1 MFNGLASVINRV
13 FKLIEYIDL
22 ANENQT
28 PDNNQQA
35 FQDSASES
43 TDTPVKSGKMAR
55 SAGVVSMFT
64 MMSRILGLIRD
75 MVFAYVFGASAAADA
90 FFVAFKIPNFLRR
103 LFAEGAFSQSFVPVL
118 SEYKVQKDKEEVKE
132 LINAVAGTL
141 GLTLLVFSA
150 VAIVF
155 APWLVIPIAPG
166 WYANDP
172 DKLALAGNILRL
184 TFPYLFLISMT
195 AFAGSVLNTYGKFA
209 VPAFTPILLNICL
222 ISAALSS
229 THFFDVPVM
238 ALGWGVMAAGVAQ
251 CLFQLPFLARIG
263 LLPRPVFNT
272 AHEGVKRILKLM
284 TPALFGVSVSQIN
297 LFFDTLLASFLM
309 TGSVSWLYYSDRLV
323 ELPLGVIGIAIGTV
337 ILPNLSRK
345 HTSQS
350 AEAFAHTLDWAARMV
365 LLIGIPSTIGLLLLA
380 EPILVVLFEGG
391 VFDDFT
397 VMKSALSLRAYALG
411 LLAFMLIKVLAP
423 GYFARQ
429 DTKTPVA
436 IGIKAMVLNMV
447 LNLIFIFPLAH
458 VGLALA
464 TSISAFFNVLLLY
477 RGLRKAGV
485 YQFQPGWPRFL
496 LQLFLSSAFMV
507 AVVLFLNKDISVWLS
522 WGGMERAGHLGMII
536 GAASLVYFAVLWL
549 SGFRRHEMKV

>member
-1 MFNGLASVINRV
+1 M
-13 FKLIEYIDL
+13 

-35 FQDSASES
+35 FQYSASES
-43 TDTPVKSGKMAR
+43 TDTSVKSGKMAR

-103 LFAEGAFSQSFVPVL
+103 LFAEGAFAQSFVPVL

-141 GLTLLVFSA
+141 GLTLLIFSA

-251 CLFQLPFLARIG
+251 LLFQLPFLARIG

-345 HTSQS
+345 HTTQS
-350 AEAFAHTLDWAARMV
+350 GEAFAHTLDWAVRMV

-496 LQLFLSSAFMV
+496 LQLFLSSTFMV
-507 AVVLFLNKDISVWLS
+507 AVVLFLNKDIGVWLG
-522 WGGMERAGHLGMII
+522 WGGMERAGHMGMII
-536 GAASLVYFAVLWL
+536 GAASLGYFAVLWL